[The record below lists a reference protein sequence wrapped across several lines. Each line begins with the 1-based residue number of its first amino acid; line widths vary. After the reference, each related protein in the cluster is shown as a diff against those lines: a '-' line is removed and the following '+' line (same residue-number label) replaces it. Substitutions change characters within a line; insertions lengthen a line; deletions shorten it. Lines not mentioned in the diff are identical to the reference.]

1 MMNNHCVCL
10 DHSRTCGWM
19 FTRIDRNGQGV
30 IHFGVDPS
38 PDVDPVSLSAFLNIS
53 PWARPD
59 MKIDQTRL
67 KFCHPRWQNFNRA
80 NLFVTPI

>member
-1 MMNNHCVCL
+1 
-10 DHSRTCGWM
+10 M

-59 MKIDQTRL
+59 MITTLGGKTSI
-67 KFCHPRWQNFNRA
+67 
-80 NLFVTPI
+80 VPIYLLHQYK